1 MNIDDSELNA
11 AKARVWR
18 RLESRLPDRGLSLY
32 QEQLRALKGSS
43 ADMEPSRLLAVQSK
57 ERFLDALP
65 DRPVFL
71 WMPFF
76 KRAASVS
83 LLSLIGLSLL
93 FPAFRPAVVLASNS
107 STLEPVSGTVTL
119 NGEPVHESI
128 FIQPGDRVALGD
140 DSTAHLLFRDGSRV
154 TLGEDTIALLREV
167 QSETVIVLNRGLLW
181 GQTLDSS
188 VPAPHLFI
196 ETQEGR
202 LALYPQ
208 SSLSVEVNERGT
220 FLAVLENV
228 ARANLNDSEQLT
240 LGPGA
245 QVALNSQGG
254 TRISKISDNVD
265 NAWWNFNRSF
275 GDAHEAEFL
284 ASRNAN
290 PPTQVRVLPGD
301 LLYPIKTFS
310 EDLRIGFSFNAA
322 SRNQLLMES
331 AGNRLMEA
339 QALLDQGRPADAEVA
354 MIRYQELALQLNGSS
369 EEGDRVA
376 LESAKDLV
384 LSDSDSAI
392 QLANAKER
400 PQLRLQN
407 ASKRITSLPELLNQ
421 GDLDEARSSLQDYAD
436 ASKAAFVDI
445 EAVPLSERLPLVRD
459 LLQQKIQDWEILK
472 ISESLPQAEGV
483 VDVRAQMVSDMN
495 LMALSLQEES
505 LDDLNGLLTANA
517 DPELQ
522 ELLLTQL
529 QSHSTFPDSML
540 RQMEVAQDEM
550 NEPPHYSSAP
560 VLEIDDPI
568 THADEPEQNP
578 DRSE

>member
-18 RLESRLPDRGLSLY
+18 RLESRMPDRGLSLY
-32 QEQLRALKGSS
+32 QEQLRTLKSS
-43 ADMEPSRLLAVQSK
+43 GELMEPSRLLAVQSK

-76 KRAASVS
+76 KRAASFS
-83 LLSLIGLSLL
+83 LLSFMGLSLL
-93 FPAFRPAVVLASNS
+93 FPAFKPAEVLAFNS

-128 FIQPGDRVALGD
+128 SVLPGDRVALGD
-140 DSTAHLLFRDGSRV
+140 ASKAHLLFRDGSRV
-154 TLGEDTIALLREV
+154 TLGEDTIALLREA

-181 GQTLDSS
+181 AQTLDSS
-188 VPAPHLFI
+188 MPAPHLFV
-196 ETQEGR
+196 ETHEGR

-208 SSLSVEVNERGT
+208 SSLSVEVDEHGT

-228 ARANLNDSEQLT
+228 ARANLNDAEQLT

-245 QVALNSQGG
+245 QVALSSQGG

-265 NAWWNFNRSF
+265 NAWWDFNRSF
-275 GDAHEAEFL
+275 GYEHEAEFL
-284 ASRNAN
+284 ASRDSSS
-290 PPTQVRVLPGD
+290 TQIRVLPGD

-310 EDLRIGFSFNAA
+310 EDLRIGLSFDAA

-339 QALLDQGRPADAEVA
+339 QALLDQGRPDDAEVA
-354 MIRYQELALQLNGSS
+354 MSRYQELALQLNDSLKG
-369 EEGDRVA
+369 GDRVA
-376 LESAKDLV
+376 LEDVKDLV
-384 LSDSDSAI
+384 LSDSDDAI
-392 QLANAKER
+392 QLASAKER

-421 GDLDEARSSLQDYAD
+421 GDLDGARSSLQDYAD

-445 EAVPLSERLPLVRD
+445 EAVPLAERLPLVRD

-472 ISESLPQAEGV
+472 VSESLPQAEGV
-483 VDVRAQMVSDMN
+483 VDARAQMVSDMN

-505 LDDLNGLLTANA
+505 LDDLTGLLTANA

-522 ELLLTQL
+522 ELLLAQL
-529 QSHSTFPDSML
+529 QTHSSLPDSML
-540 RQMEVAQDEM
+540 QQMEVVQDEM

-560 VLEIDDPI
+560 VLEIDEPI
-568 THADEPEQNP
+568 AHTDEPEQDT
-578 DRSE
+578 DRGE

>member
-32 QEQLRALKGSS
+32 QEQLRFLKSSS

-65 DRPVFL
+65 DRPTFSWVL
-71 WMPFF
+71 FF
-76 KRAASVS
+76 KRTASLS

-93 FPAFRPAVVLASNS
+93 FPAFKPAAVLAFNS

-119 NGEPVHESI
+119 NGEPVYESI
-128 FIQPGDRVALGD
+128 AILPGDRVALGD
-140 DSTAHLLFRDGSRV
+140 ASKAHLLFRDGSRV
-154 TLGEDTIALLREV
+154 TLGEDTIALLREA

-181 GQTLDSS
+181 AQTLDSS
-188 VPAPHLFI
+188 VPTPHLFV
-196 ETQEGR
+196 ETHEGR

-208 SSLSVEVNERGT
+208 SSLSVEVDERGT
-220 FLAVLENV
+220 SLAVLENV

-245 QVALNSQGG
+245 QVALSSQGG

-265 NAWWNFNRSF
+265 NPWWDFNRSF
-275 GDAHEAEFL
+275 GDVHEAEFL
-284 ASRNAN
+284 ASRDSSPN
-290 PPTQVRVLPGD
+290 QIRVLPGD

-310 EDLRIGFSFNAA
+310 EDLRIGLSFNAA
-322 SRNQLLMES
+322 SRNQLLMQS

-354 MIRYQELALQLNGSS
+354 MDRYQELALQLNGSS
-369 EEGDRVA
+369 KEGDRVA

-384 LSDSDSAI
+384 LSDSDDAI

-421 GDLDEARSSLQDYAD
+421 GDLEGARSSLQDYAD
-436 ASKAAFVDI
+436 ASRAAFVDI

-505 LDDLNGLLTANA
+505 LDDLSGLLTANA

-529 QSHSTFPDSML
+529 QSHSALPDSML

-560 VLEIDDPI
+560 VLEIDDSI
-568 THADEPEQNP
+568 AHADEPEQNP